1 MLATDNRV
9 LKSVHNERVCRWQ
22 VCEHNLTGSRD
33 VSDPRTDP
41 GARVLGPRVG
51 SLTSR
56 LLFAPLGVSAQTADA
71 M

>member
-1 MLATDNRV
+1 MATDNRV
-9 LKSVHNERVCRWQ
+9 QKSVDKRTHLSSTIY
-22 VCEHNLTGSRD
+22 EHTLTGSRD

-41 GARVLGPRVG
+41 GARVRGLRVG

-56 LLFAPLGVSAQTADA
+56 LLFAPPDASAQTADA